1 MELKRCPRCGNF
13 YNSDLN
19 VCQDCKTNENLDV
32 SKLKG
37 YIDQYG
43 MNASTEEMAIN
54 TGVNEPPVT
63 TVNITA
69 PINAKPPIN
78 HFSQS
83 GRFPELS
90 ISLTGSFKQ

>member
-19 VCQDCKTNENLDV
+19 ICQDCKTNENLDV

-54 TGVNEPPVT
+54 TGVNVK
-63 TVNITA
+63 NINRYLSDTEKYGLLENKNNMDNFSGSE
-69 PINAKPPIN
+69 IN
-78 HFSQS
+78 
-83 GRFPELS
+83 L
-90 ISLTGSFKQ
+90 

>member
-43 MNASTEEMAIN
+43 MNASTEDMAIN
-54 TGVNEPPVT
+54 TGVNVK
-63 TVNITA
+63 NINRYLSDTEKYGLLENKNNMDNFSGSE
-69 PINAKPPIN
+69 IN
-78 HFSQS
+78 
-83 GRFPELS
+83 L
-90 ISLTGSFKQ
+90 

>member
-43 MNASTEEMAIN
+43 MNTSTEEMAIN
-54 TGVNEPPVT
+54 TGVNVK
-63 TVNITA
+63 NINRYLGDTEKYGLLENKNNMDNFSGSE
-69 PINAKPPIN
+69 IN
-78 HFSQS
+78 
-83 GRFPELS
+83 L
-90 ISLTGSFKQ
+90 

>member
-43 MNASTEEMAIN
+43 VNASSEEMAIN
-54 TGVNEPPVT
+54 TGVNVK
-63 TVNITA
+63 NINRYLSNIEKYGLVENKNNMDNFSGSE
-69 PINAKPPIN
+69 IN
-78 HFSQS
+78 
-83 GRFPELS
+83 L
-90 ISLTGSFKQ
+90 

>member
-43 MNASTEEMAIN
+43 MNTSTEEMAIN
-54 TGVNEPPVT
+54 TGVNVK
-63 TVNITA
+63 NINRYLSDTGKYGLLENKNNMDNFSGSE
-69 PINAKPPIN
+69 IN
-78 HFSQS
+78 
-83 GRFPELS
+83 L
-90 ISLTGSFKQ
+90 

>member
-13 YNSDLN
+13 YNSGLN

-37 YIDQYG
+37 YTDQYG

-54 TGVNEPPVT
+54 TGVNVK
-63 TVNITA
+63 NINRYLSDTEKYGLLENKNNMDNFSGSE
-69 PINAKPPIN
+69 IN
-78 HFSQS
+78 
-83 GRFPELS
+83 L
-90 ISLTGSFKQ
+90 

>member
-43 MNASTEEMAIN
+43 ANASSEEMAIN
-54 TGVNEPPVT
+54 TGVNVK
-63 TVNITA
+63 NINRYLSDTEKYGLVENKNNMDNFSGSE
-69 PINAKPPIN
+69 IN
-78 HFSQS
+78 
-83 GRFPELS
+83 L
-90 ISLTGSFKQ
+90 

>member
-43 MNASTEEMAIN
+43 VNASSEEMAIN
-54 TGVNEPPVT
+54 TGVNVK
-63 TVNITA
+63 NINRYLSDTEKYGLLENKNNMDNFSGSE
-69 PINAKPPIN
+69 IN
-78 HFSQS
+78 
-83 GRFPELS
+83 L
-90 ISLTGSFKQ
+90 

>member
-54 TGVNEPPVT
+54 TGVNVK
-63 TVNITA
+63 NINRYLSDTEKYGLLENKNNMDSFSGSE
-69 PINAKPPIN
+69 IN
-78 HFSQS
+78 
-83 GRFPELS
+83 L
-90 ISLTGSFKQ
+90 

>member
-54 TGVNEPPVT
+54 TGVNVK
-63 TVNITA
+63 NINRYLSDTEKDGLLENKNNMDNFSGSE
-69 PINAKPPIN
+69 IN
-78 HFSQS
+78 
-83 GRFPELS
+83 L
-90 ISLTGSFKQ
+90 

>member
-19 VCQDCKTNENLDV
+19 ICQDCKTNENLDV

-54 TGVNEPPVT
+54 RYLSDTEKYGLLENKNNMDNFSGSE
-63 TVNITA
+63 
-69 PINAKPPIN
+69 IN
-78 HFSQS
+78 
-83 GRFPELS
+83 L
-90 ISLTGSFKQ
+90 

>member
-54 TGVNEPPVT
+54 TGVNVK
-63 TVNITA
+63 NINRYLNDTEKYGLLENKNNMDNFSGSE
-69 PINAKPPIN
+69 IN
-78 HFSQS
+78 
-83 GRFPELS
+83 L
-90 ISLTGSFKQ
+90 

>member
-43 MNASTEEMAIN
+43 VNASSEEMAIN
-54 TGVNEPPVT
+54 TGVNVK
-63 TVNITA
+63 NINRYLSDTEKYGLVENKNNMDNFSGSE
-69 PINAKPPIN
+69 IN
-78 HFSQS
+78 
-83 GRFPELS
+83 L
-90 ISLTGSFKQ
+90 

>member
-54 TGVNEPPVT
+54 TGVNVK
-63 TVNITA
+63 NINRYLGDTEKYGLLENKNNMDNFSGSE
-69 PINAKPPIN
+69 IN
-78 HFSQS
+78 
-83 GRFPELS
+83 L
-90 ISLTGSFKQ
+90 

>member
-54 TGVNEPPVT
+54 TGVNVK
-63 TVNITA
+63 NINRYLSDTEKYGLLENKNNMDNFSGSE
-69 PINAKPPIN
+69 IN
-78 HFSQS
+78 
-83 GRFPELS
+83 L
-90 ISLTGSFKQ
+90 

>member
-32 SKLKG
+32 SKHKG

-43 MNASTEEMAIN
+43 MNTSTEEMAIN
-54 TGVNEPPVT
+54 TGVNVK
-63 TVNITA
+63 NINRYLSDTEKYGLLENKNNMDNFSGTE
-69 PINAKPPIN
+69 IN
-78 HFSQS
+78 
-83 GRFPELS
+83 L
-90 ISLTGSFKQ
+90 

>member
-37 YIDQYG
+37 YIGQYG

-54 TGVNEPPVT
+54 TGVNVK
-63 TVNITA
+63 NINRYLGDTEKYGLLENKNNMDNFSGSE
-69 PINAKPPIN
+69 IN
-78 HFSQS
+78 
-83 GRFPELS
+83 L
-90 ISLTGSFKQ
+90 

>member
-43 MNASTEEMAIN
+43 MNTSTEEMAIN
-54 TGVNEPPVT
+54 TGVNVK
-63 TVNITA
+63 NINRYLSDTEKYGLLENKNNMDNFSGSE
-69 PINAKPPIN
+69 IN
-78 HFSQS
+78 
-83 GRFPELS
+83 L
-90 ISLTGSFKQ
+90 

>member
-43 MNASTEEMAIN
+43 VNASSEEMAIN
-54 TGVNEPPVT
+54 TGVNVK
-63 TVNITA
+63 NINRYLSDTEKYGLVENKNNIENFSGSE
-69 PINAKPPIN
+69 IN
-78 HFSQS
+78 
-83 GRFPELS
+83 L
-90 ISLTGSFKQ
+90 

>member
-54 TGVNEPPVT
+54 TGVNVK
-63 TVNITA
+63 NINRYLSDTEKYGLLKNKNNMDNFSGSE
-69 PINAKPPIN
+69 IN
-78 HFSQS
+78 
-83 GRFPELS
+83 L
-90 ISLTGSFKQ
+90 

>member
-19 VCQDCKTNENLDV
+19 VCQDCKINENLDV

-43 MNASTEEMAIN
+43 MNAPTEEMAIN
-54 TGVNEPPVT
+54 TGVNVK
-63 TVNITA
+63 NINRYLSDTEKYGLLENKNNMDNFSGSE
-69 PINAKPPIN
+69 IN
-78 HFSQS
+78 
-83 GRFPELS
+83 L
-90 ISLTGSFKQ
+90 

>member
-19 VCQDCKTNENLDV
+19 VCQNCKTNENLDV

-54 TGVNEPPVT
+54 TGVNVK
-63 TVNITA
+63 NINRYLSDTEKYGLLENKNNMDNFSGSE
-69 PINAKPPIN
+69 IN
-78 HFSQS
+78 
-83 GRFPELS
+83 L
-90 ISLTGSFKQ
+90 

>member
-54 TGVNEPPVT
+54 TGVNVK
-63 TVNITA
+63 NINRYLSDTEKYGLLKNKNNMDNFLGSE
-69 PINAKPPIN
+69 IN
-78 HFSQS
+78 
-83 GRFPELS
+83 L
-90 ISLTGSFKQ
+90 